1 MHVELGYRKVR
12 VCVCVCTFGIKMSGG
27 IKRKSLIF
35 VVRGDKTWM
44 VVNHCECESP
54 ISMAMEPLNLRR
66 DGEKRISVL
75 ENYVQKIITPVKYMS
90 YI

>member
-1 MHVELGYRKVR
+1 
-12 VCVCVCTFGIKMSGG
+12 
-27 IKRKSLIF
+27 
-35 VVRGDKTWM
+35 
-44 VVNHCECESP
+44 
-54 ISMAMEPLNLRR
+54 MAMEPLNLRR